1 MSALWGMHAEAITA
15 PGDGLG
21 PALLLTIGPR
31 LKAQYLFNVPEGFSR
46 FVLEHKLRPGLGLRA
61 VFVSDLMSASGLP
74 GLIMRLRGEGHGSFE
89 LFGPLGAI
97 PFVSSLRH
105 FVHWKHPAVLVT
117 EQQRPEGVER
127 NGMPGTGTLDDHE
140 GGKGLLVSEVDVE
153 LAPDDDAINPA
164 GNVFVVKETPLLKE
178 SEAQRI
184 ADASKGRYWK
194 VSNPA
199 SLHPVTGKPVAWK
212 VITPPSPLLMAL
224 PRSSLTRRG
233 AFATKHLWVTP
244 HSDEERWPA
253 GDYTIQSEGGGG
265 LGAWTA
271 QNRNCGPGSD
281 PILYLSF
288 GATHIVR
295 TEDFPCMPC

>member
-1 MSALWGMHAEAITA
+1 VLNNSKGEPVTVPKAVCMHEEDNSILWKHVEYRTGHSEVRRARRLVISFIATVVNYEY
-15 PGDGLG
+15 GFYFYFNQDG
-21 PALLLTIGPR
+21 TIGMDIKLTGELSTNLLDPGEIAAGSSVFGTMVSPGVN
-31 LKAQYLFNVPEGFSR
+31 AQFHQHLFCARV
-46 FVLEHKLRPGLGLRA
+46 
-61 VFVSDLMSASGLP
+61 DMS
-74 GLIMRLRGEGHGSFE
+74 
-89 LFGPLGAI
+89 
-97 PFVSSLRH
+97 V
-105 FVHWKHPAVLVT
+105 
-117 EQQRPEGVER
+117 
-127 NGMPGTGTLDDHE
+127 DDHE